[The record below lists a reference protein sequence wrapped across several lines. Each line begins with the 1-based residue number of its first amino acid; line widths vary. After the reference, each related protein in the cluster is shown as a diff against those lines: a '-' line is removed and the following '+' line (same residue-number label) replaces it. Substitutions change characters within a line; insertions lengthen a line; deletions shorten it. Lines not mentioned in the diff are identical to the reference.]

1 VGSDGGEVVDGSQ
14 KSGTT
19 ELWVS
24 SNTSS
29 GDTEEAGSED
39 GLDNSARFEVTFE
52 SALLGEAGD
61 EGHDRLGDGV
71 GVVLDLLVVV
81 VFVLEDDKL
90 EEGEEGNED
99 HGPSGSGEEEVVV
112 HSWSTDGLGTEEGSG
127 MHTGSGVLEEE
138 CLPVSSDSHE
148 GVWEINRSATDP
160 SGNFAEL
167 DVSECPSIGR
177 SNDGLAGLDSVSE
190 VAESVAVV
198 VGKASSGEPH
208 PVRQSKS
215 DSKMG

>member
-1 VGSDGGEVVDGSQ
+1 MILSYVSAEELSEVGSVLEEEWDLLVGSDGGEVVDGSQ

-99 HGPSGSGEEEVVV
+99 
-112 HSWSTDGLGTEEGSG
+112 LKRCY
-127 MHTGSGVLEEE
+127 L
-138 CLPVSSDSHE
+138 
-148 GVWEINRSATDP
+148 
-160 SGNFAEL
+160 AEF
-167 DVSECPSIGR
+167 
-177 SNDGLAGLDSVSE
+177 
-190 VAESVAVV
+190 
-198 VGKASSGEPH
+198 
-208 PVRQSKS
+208 
-215 DSKMG
+215 